1 MPYNRT
7 FSADVGQRSIGSAG
21 PDQIEYD
28 LDNLF
33 AALDP
38 NKTYR
43 DGQPGGIGT
52 ENIRDGAVT
61 TAKIADGNVTTAKI
75 ADGAVTT
82 AKIADSNVT
91 TAKIADNAVT
101 TSKIADSN
109 VTTSKIADGA
119 VMTVK
124 IADNAVTDTKIGNRT
139 IDQTQAPSTDT
150 GLLTNILSW
159 FANRIKVILGTSNWK
174 DKPPATLQEVRNH
187 IDNRSNP
194 HSVTAAQTGALVS
207 VDGVS
212 NPGGDV
218 DLVGEYGV
226 YVTPDPVNKKI
237 KIGMTGTVSPVVAH
251 AATHKTGGVD
261 ALSPADI
268 GAVANSGGVPS
279 IQAGSDASKPAPGTA
294 GRLYVATDT
303 QVIYRDTGTG
313 WQKVG
318 VVNWSDIHGKPS
330 TFTPAAHNSTH
341 ATGGSDPLTADD
353 IEATSLCL
361 YWMGVI

>member
-1 MPYNRT
+1 MPLYSRT
-7 FSADVGQRSIGSAG
+7 FSADVGQKSVGTAG

-52 ENIRDGAVT
+52 ENIRDSAIT
-61 TAKIADGNVTTAKI
+61 TAKIADGNVTT
-75 ADGAVTT
+75 D
-82 AKIADSNVT
+82 
-91 TAKIADNAVT
+91 KIADNT
-101 TSKIADSN
+101 
-109 VTTSKIADGA
+109 
-119 VMTVK
+119 
-124 IADNAVTDTKIGNRT
+124 VTDTKIGNRT

-159 FANRIKVILGTSNWK
+159 FANRIKAILGTSNWK
-174 DKPPATLQEVRNH
+174 DKPPATLQEARNH
-187 IDNRSNP
+187 INDRSNP

-226 YVTPDPVNKKI
+226 YVTPDMVNKKI

-279 IQAGSDASKPAPGTA
+279 IQAGSDASKPAPSVE
-294 GRLYVATDT
+294 GRIYIATDT
-303 QVIYRDTGTG
+303 NKMYRDTGTS
-313 WQKVG
+313 W
-318 VVNWSDIHGKPS
+318 VVLS
-330 TFTPAAHNSTH
+330 
-341 ATGGSDPLTADD
+341 ADD
-353 IEATSLCL
+353 STTRIRL
-361 YWMGVI
+361 YMEV